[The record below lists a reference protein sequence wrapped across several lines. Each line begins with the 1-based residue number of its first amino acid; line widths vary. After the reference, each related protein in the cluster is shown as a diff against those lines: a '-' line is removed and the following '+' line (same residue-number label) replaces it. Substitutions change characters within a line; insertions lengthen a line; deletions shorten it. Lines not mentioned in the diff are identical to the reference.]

1 MLLTAVMAVSLA
13 ACGGSAGNSTE
24 SDSFIYGMAGEIT
37 DFDPFSSGGTA
48 NSRTVTF
55 NIFEGLV
62 KVSTDGT
69 VKPAVA
75 EEAVMNEDATVYT
88 FTQVPQRQ

>member
-1 MLLTAVMAVSLA
+1 MKKKILAMLITAVMAVSLA
-13 ACGGSAGNSTE
+13 ACGGGSGGSGTE
-24 SDSFIYGMAGEIT
+24 SDTFIYGMAGEIT

-48 NSRTVTF
+48 NSRYVTF

-69 VKPAVA
+69 VKPSSTPCRRLWTG
-75 EEAVMNEDATVYT
+75 D
-88 FTQVPQRQ
+88 